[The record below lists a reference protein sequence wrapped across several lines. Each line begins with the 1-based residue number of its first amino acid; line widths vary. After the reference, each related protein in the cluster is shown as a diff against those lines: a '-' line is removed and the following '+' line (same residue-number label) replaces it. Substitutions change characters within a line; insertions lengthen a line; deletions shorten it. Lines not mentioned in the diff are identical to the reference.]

1 MENFF
6 FFTHEISPHPRPTPR
21 THDRPYYPRHLP
33 TLPVAYGGKERTA
46 KRAVTL
52 LCDKRDESITCVL
65 RRDLQFTLMFSGHLL
80 KDLFKGR
87 RSFKQNY

>member
-6 FFTHEISPHPRPTPR
+6 FYPRDQPTPTPH
-21 THDRPYYPRHLP
+21 THDPRQAHYPRHLP

-52 LCDKRDESITCVL
+52 LCDKRDDSITCVL